1 VRWGRSGAREF
12 GSSRS
17 VRPLDET
24 DIVVASTTRLQAN
37 HWNSREGGGSTMQAM
52 RKGVVSALAA
62 LLSLAWVPAQ
72 DAPATLQQPQALTGA
87 RDAQNK
93 DEIRSGA
100 EGDRAN
106 RMTLRLKD
114 RDLREVVQIMQ
125 RKANVNIIMGADIK
139 DVTVTIDLQDVPW
152 RQALDLVAEQA
163 GCIVTES
170 LPGVLKVEKPPRVYF
185 AFENTDIQKVID
197 TIGKIS
203 GANIVVAPE
212 VKGTIT
218 IRLKNIPWRDALDAA
233 VKTLGFVVVEED
245 RGILRVVP
253 AANIQ
258 QDLVTKTIPLRYV
271 RPESTL
277 MPLIT
282 SEYIRDLRNLQPLQ
296 IGEVRFTL
304 LDTLRGMITP
314 EVGTLEFIQE
324 TNAVMVKDTR
334 PVVESVERTIAMI
347 DTEPSQI
354 LLDVRF
360 VTTTNDDVLDFGI
373 SPGGSGWSASIG
385 LGQIPTRLP
394 FDLGAGGWDDSLIA
408 SPGGTG
414 PFADDNFPADTI
426 VPNVVFGALNFQQ
439 VSATLRL
446 LKKDARSEIVQAPQ
460 IVALDHQTATIF
472 VGEAVRYAQ
481 ARVEQGQAG
490 GLLLALEEGDE
501 SPVNVGFQ
509 LLATPHIVPGTEKVI
524 MQVVPQRTALTGTG
538 ASSTAPAG
546 FDVFTVGSGTEAG
559 GGSIALPRVASSTL
573 ATTVLLKSGQTAV
586 LGGLKTKSETETITR
601 LPLLGDIPL
610 LGHLFKN
617 TQRQNSVSTLL
628 VFITP
633 QIIRSSEDIENSLRR
648 AIEEKIKDHQSS
660 LSQEKDRIFGRGD

>member
-1 VRWGRSGAREF
+1 
-12 GSSRS
+12 
-17 VRPLDET
+17 
-24 DIVVASTTRLQAN
+24 
-37 HWNSREGGGSTMQAM
+37 M

-282 SEYIRDLRNLQPLQ
+282 SEYIRDLRNVQPLQ

-414 PFADDNFPADTI
+414 PFADDNFTADTV

>member
-1 VRWGRSGAREF
+1 
-12 GSSRS
+12 
-17 VRPLDET
+17 
-24 DIVVASTTRLQAN
+24 
-37 HWNSREGGGSTMQAM
+37 MQAM
-52 RKGVVSALAA
+52 RKLVVSALAA
-62 LLSLAWVPAQ
+62 VLPLAWVPAQ
-72 DAPATLQQPQALTGA
+72 DAPAPSQQPQPQAGA

-93 DEIRSGA
+93 DDIRTGA
-100 EGDRAN
+100 DGDRAN

-125 RKANVNIIMGADIK
+125 RKANVNIIMGPDIK

-163 GCIVTES
+163 GCIVTETV
-170 LPGVLKVEKPPRVYF
+170 PGVLKVEKPPRVYF

-258 QDLVTKTIPLRYV
+258 QDLVSKTIPLRYV
-271 RPESTL
+271 RPAATL

-282 SEYIRDLRNLQPLQ
+282 SEYIRDLRNIQPLMR
-296 IGEVRFTL
+296 GEVRFTL

-314 EVGTLEFIQE
+314 DIGTLEYIQE

-334 PVVESVERTIAMI
+334 PVVESVERTIALI
-347 DTEPSQI
+347 DVEPSQI

-360 VTTTNDDVLDFGI
+360 VTTTNEDVLDFGI
-373 SPGGSGWSASIG
+373 SPGGSGWSASVG

-408 SPGGTG
+408 SPTGTG
-414 PFADDNFPADTI
+414 PFADDNFTADTI

-439 VSATLRL
+439 VTATLRL
-446 LKKDARSEIVQAPQ
+446 LKKDARSEILQAPQ

-538 ASSTAPAG
+538 STSTAPAG

-573 ATTVLLKSGQTAV
+573 ATTVLLQSGHTAV

-633 QIIRSSEDIENSLRR
+633 QIIRSTEDIENSLKR

-660 LSQEKDRIFGRGD
+660 LSQEQDKIFGRGD